1 MTLEV
6 LATVHN
12 SGGKTTTVYVTIA
25 KQMLSFMENLMDLA
39 NVVLKVPRINNDIFL
54 VIDYVHFLKTLEL
67 TG

>member
-39 NVVLKVPRINNDIFL
+39 NVVLKVLTMIF
-54 VIDYVHFLKTLEL
+54 FLLL
-67 TG
+67 IMSIS